1 MVEFTTIGRLEI
13 QYNQPMQNQ
22 HFLSGVYAAAV
33 TPLREDATL
42 DISALPTLLEFL
54 ANRGCHGVLL
64 LGTTGEGPSFA
75 PNERIA
81 LLRAALEVRQTIPDF
96 RLLAGTGTPSLE
108 ETIALTR
115 ASFDLGYD
123 GVVVLPPYYFRQ
135 VSDEGL
141 FAWFSQV
148 IQQAVPQGKALLG
161 YHIPGITDVPL
172 SINLLEH
179 LKETFPNRFAGLKD
193 SSGDPEYARILGDHF
208 GRDLFVL
215 TGNDR
220 LFSLALQA
228 EASGCITAL
237 ANIASPRLR
246 QVWDTYQLDQDA
258 TKIQERLNAARSIME
273 VNTPF
278 PPVLKA
284 ILARQ
289 YNFPNWTVRPPL
301 LPLTPEVADKVATD
315 ITAIL

>member
-1 MVEFTTIGRLEI
+1 
-13 QYNQPMQNQ
+13 MQNQ

-123 GVVVLPPYYFRQ
+123 GVVVF
-135 VSDEGL
+135 
-141 FAWFSQV
+141 
-148 IQQAVPQGKALLG
+148 
-161 YHIPGITDVPL
+161 
-172 SINLLEH
+172 
-179 LKETFPNRFAGLKD
+179 
-193 SSGDPEYARILGDHF
+193 
-208 GRDLFVL
+208 
-215 TGNDR
+215 
-220 LFSLALQA
+220 
-228 EASGCITAL
+228 
-237 ANIASPRLR
+237 
-246 QVWDTYQLDQDA
+246 
-258 TKIQERLNAARSIME
+258 
-273 VNTPF
+273 
-278 PPVLKA
+278 
-284 ILARQ
+284 
-289 YNFPNWTVRPPL
+289 
-301 LPLTPEVADKVATD
+301 
-315 ITAIL
+315 